1 MLCDRQSLIKL
12 FAIKMLHAAPRQDEN
27 IILGHGLLWISAFV
41 FLLRLPFKS
50 IRVIISP
57 LVHALDYHRDI
68 HDESF
73 GRGLSSQFVRDSR
86 AENVFWVERTFV
98 WEKRY
103 CLIYLAIVNG
113 EASSIESPQ

>member
-1 MLCDRQSLIKL
+1 M
-12 FAIKMLHAAPRQDEN
+12 
-27 IILGHGLLWISAFV
+27 
-41 FLLRLPFKS
+41 
-50 IRVIISP
+50 
-57 LVHALDYHRDI
+57 HALDYHRDI

-113 EASSIESPQ
+113 EASSIESPQWLLNLQDYLYIVAPAATSDTFPDYYFKSTFNNCQTSIYM